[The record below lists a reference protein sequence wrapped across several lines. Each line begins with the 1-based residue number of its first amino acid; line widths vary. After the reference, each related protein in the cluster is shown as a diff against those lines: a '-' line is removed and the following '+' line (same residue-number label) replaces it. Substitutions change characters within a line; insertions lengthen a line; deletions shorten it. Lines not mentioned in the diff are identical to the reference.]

1 MPLRVGASDR
11 DASSNERLWCHSER
25 EQYKPVWRRKWQTTL
40 AWGSSVSR
48 TLQKEKLGAMVVLRF
63 FAERWVAKWTV
74 AAARRCPA
82 RRVSR
87 ETERGSTMYRQTWR
101 LPSRCCLPQHRRVA
115 SASERSR
122 CHLDRRVRQ
131 CKWKMT
137 GGGPWRATDKYTRLS
152 ADWPQS
158 ALLRSMPRQISSL
171 EPRVSFSNS
180 EGRYCTM
187 VWQKIRSVSHFLQPP
202 AIDKTSEVK
211 RKKSMLIKWRV
222 DWREIESTHY
232 VTIIS
237 ARNTGTS
244 TVFRAPF
251 STTFRWRIF
260 LKPTGI
266 D

>member
-1 MPLRVGASDR
+1 MPLRARAVSVNLCGGGSGRQRQREEAASPGPCKRKSWALWWCCASLRNDGLRSGLSLLPGGAQREGYPERPREDQQYIVEHEDFRIAAVCLSIAVLQVSDR
-11 DASSNERLWCHSER
+11 GATRTEES
-25 EQYKPVWRRKWQTTL
+25 
-40 AWGSSVSR
+40 SSVNGKM
-48 TLQKEKLGAMVVLRF
+48 TYKLYWESG
-63 FAERWVAKWTV
+63 
-74 AAARRCPA
+74 P
-82 RRVSR
+82 
-87 ETERGSTMYRQTWR
+87 
-101 LPSRCCLPQHRRVA
+101 VA
-115 SASERSR
+115 SAT
-122 CHLDRRVRQ
+122 C
-131 CKWKMT
+131 
-137 GGGPWRATDKYTRLS
+137 TRLS
-152 ADWPQS
+152 ASWPTS
-158 ALLRSMPRQISSL
+158 GLLRSVSRKISSL

-187 VWQKIRSVSHFLQPP
+187 VWQKIRSVSHFFQPP
-202 AIDKTSEVK
+202 AIDKASEVK